1 VILKAVKQINQ
12 KRGKAALCAL
22 NRYVKEVFEGNC
34 FQGTFAIADSVE
46 SGIQELLHSTSGL
59 VGA

>member
-1 VILKAVKQINQ
+1 MKSSKV
-12 KRGKAALCAL
+12 ALCAL

-46 SGIQELLHSTSGL
+46 SGIQELLSA
-59 VGA
+59 VKAA